1 MMPPRPLGVV
11 LAQLLLIGVFE
22 TDPDGV
28 SLQRVLEDSLIALRF
43 GNHDCALVDDLV
55 RCLETD
61 PLTDPVIVEGLGP
74 LPALKREGK
83 GRGLVNAFPRQRL
96 LGLRP
101 GEASIHCRGDQL
113 FAGQLR
119 GSVCALLREK
129 RITRCGGPRVVVAE
143 ADAVLS
149 VGFGSEPIRQ
159 AVTKARISEHP
170 SSTMARRV
178 NLAIR
183 PSFLSNAEQS

>member
-1 MMPPRPLGVV
+1 V
-11 LAQLLLIGVFE
+11 LAQLLLIGALE
-22 TDPDGV
+22 TGPDGV

-43 GNHDCALVDDLV
+43 GNHDCVLVDDLV

-61 PLTDPVIVEGLGP
+61 PLTDPVVVEGLGP

-83 GRGLVNAFPRQRL
+83 GRGSRANDCSACVRVKSAFTAVAISCLRVNSGVRYVPS
-96 LGLRP
+96 
-101 GEASIHCRGDQL
+101 GEKQ
-113 FAGQLR
+113 
-119 GSVCALLREK
+119 
-129 RITRCGGPRVVVAE
+129 ITRCGGPRVVLAE

-149 VGFGSEPIRQ
+149 VGFGSEPIPQ

-170 SSTMARRV
+170 SSTVAQRV